1 MVDTVYINLRKNSI
15 DKTQLMILDMLAN
28 FDWKRPLYMTQ
39 VYILQDFGL
48 MDYLQFDGYAYRFV
62 PILTP
67 VQNPWEIGRIDA
79 DYAAPLLKETFRYGN
94 LADPRVY
101 ADYFIQ
107 YNLSAS
113 HARDA
118 FARVA
123 KELLRQDRAQEA
135 VELLDMGLE
144 KLPPSQIRFT
154 DSNTYP
160 FLEAYYAASAMG
172 VEDAADKGDAL
183 LREYARTLIEYI
195 EYYLRFDGVQGDMVS
210 PIIDEKLDQLG
221 DVYYLAV
228 YAGRK
233 GNHRRDQR
241 LLPFARGRRGE
252 PRGCGRQ
259 APPGRYDP
267 YPAQRHRAIATT
279 TDKGESPSFAEG
291 LFPILRI
298 RGFRAETVQLQ
309 QPKPPHPS
317 PGTRRKKTGNPR
329 LGGFPAVKTVSAAT
343 GSFFSDAS
351 SRTVSC
357 QAVLARFLY
366 DDKDRQ
372 IPR

>member
-1 MVDTVYINLRKNSI
+1 MTDYIPTKRIALPVNKENAIASGIVAEKDRAQMVDTVYINLRKNSI

-123 KELLRQDRAQEA
+123 
-135 VELLDMGLE
+135 
-144 KLPPSQIRFT
+144 
-154 DSNTYP
+154 
-160 FLEAYYAASAMG
+160 
-172 VEDAADKGDAL
+172 
-183 LREYARTLIEYI
+183 
-195 EYYLRFDGVQGDMVS
+195 
-210 PIIDEKLDQLG
+210 
-221 DVYYLAV
+221 
-228 YAGRK
+228 
-233 GNHRRDQR
+233 
-241 LLPFARGRRGE
+241 
-252 PRGCGRQ
+252 CGRI
-259 APPGRYDP
+259 ARRKSSNCSTWGLRSCPRRRYALRTPTPIRSSKRTTPLRRWAWRMRPTRATHCCANTPGR
-267 YPAQRHRAIATT
+267 
-279 TDKGESPSFAEG
+279 
-291 LFPILRI
+291 
-298 RGFRAETVQLQ
+298 
-309 QPKPPHPS
+309 
-317 PGTRRKKTGNPR
+317 
-329 LGGFPAVKTVSAAT
+329 
-343 GSFFSDAS
+343 
-351 SRTVSC
+351 
-357 QAVLARFLY
+357 
-366 DDKDRQ
+366 
-372 IPR
+372 